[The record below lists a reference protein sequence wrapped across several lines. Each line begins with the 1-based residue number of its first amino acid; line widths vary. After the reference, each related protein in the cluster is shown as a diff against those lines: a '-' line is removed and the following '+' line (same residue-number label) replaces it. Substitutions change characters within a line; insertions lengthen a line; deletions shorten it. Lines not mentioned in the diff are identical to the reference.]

1 MAVPLPS
8 RLKSS
13 KPHPVDVSMKGSGA
27 PAALRV
33 CRPFHRQFVAV
44 LFNVRCKKLQ
54 IGPLLLLS
62 ILLTLTSCAVIEIPL
77 TAIQTTFS
85 AIKTGYRV
93 AKKTVK
99 GTIWVV
105 RGTYELTKETTKLVY
120 HIGKFTFAVVR
131 APLDSPLIRDDIQ
144 TIDGLPVKEAIRL
157 GRVKAVPYTVKGQQY
172 VPMSMASAQTYEE
185 TGLASWYGEETRR
198 LPGGHMTANGEL
210 FNPGAYT
217 AAHKYLPLPIHVQVT
232 NLENGKS
239 IIVRVNDR
247 GPFPSDH
254 NPDSGNRIID
264 LSRGAAEQLGFVEQ
278 GTARVHVEVIQLEE
292 T

>member
-1 MAVPLPS
+1 MIRCPS
-8 RLKSS
+8 
-13 KPHPVDVSMKGSGA
+13 
-27 PAALRV
+27 
-33 CRPFHRQFVAV
+33 CFHTKLVAV
-44 LFNVRCKKLQ
+44 SLYFRCKKSN
-54 IGPLLLLS
+54 IISLLLLP
-62 ILLTLTSCAVIEIPL
+62 ILLTLWSCSVIEGGVSVIKSMFSV
-77 TAIQTTFS
+77 AKTT
-85 AIKTGYRV
+85 YRV

-105 RGTYELTKETTKLVY
+105 RGTYELTKGATKLVY
-120 HIGKFTFAVVR
+120 HIGKFTFEVVQ
-131 APLDSPLIRDDIQ
+131 APLEYPLIRDDIQ
-144 TIDGLPVKEAIRL
+144 TMDGLPVKEAIRL
-157 GRVKAVPYTVKGQQY
+157 GRVKAAPYTVKGQHY
-172 VPMSMASAQTYEE
+172 VPMSLASAKTYEE

-210 FNPGAYT
+210 FSPNALT

-254 NPDSGNRIID
+254 NSDSGKRIID

-278 GTARVHVEVIQLEE
+278 GTVKVYVETIQLEE
-292 T
+292 A